1 MEFIPKVYGV
11 NVRKYN
17 FISISTGG
25 YAQENLKA
33 SNKVELTN
41 TKANKMGIPLP
52 KGTVRVFK
60 EDTADGSL
68 EFIGED
74 SIGHT
79 PKDENITITT
89 GNAFDITANKLASN
103 YQSYSNYGYSA
114 DLNLTIWN
122 HKDITA

>member
-1 MEFIPKVYGV
+1 VEFIPKVYGV

-41 TKANKMGIPLP
+41 TKANQMGIPLP

-68 EFIGED
+68 
-74 SIGHT
+74 
-79 PKDENITITT
+79 
-89 GNAFDITANKLASN
+89 
-103 YQSYSNYGYSA
+103 
-114 DLNLTIWN
+114 
-122 HKDITA
+122 

>member
-103 YQSYSNYGYSA
+103 YQSYFNYGYSA

-122 HKDITA
+122 HKDIAA